1 MGARRAL
8 YLLIAAAP
16 ACTAAGGDSAP
27 EGFVVVGTTPDP
39 GAEDALETTD
49 PELRVSASAD
59 PVTCTEESL
68 LFAGVNEDGS
78 VAFVPP
84 YSITLEDDGSRIR
97 FVREDTLPRGYRYAV
112 VVERGGSATCTDV
125 DGRALEA
132 YGFTFYV
139 P

>member
-1 MGARRAL
+1 MGARGAL
-8 YLLIAAAP
+8 YFLIVAAP
-16 ACTAAGGDSAP
+16 ACATSGGDSAA

-39 GAEDALETTD
+39 GADDALETTD

-68 LFAGVNEDGS
+68 IFAGISEDGA

-97 FVREDTLPRGYRYAV
+97 FMREDTLPRGYRYAV
-112 VVERGGSATCTDV
+112 VVQSGGSATCTDV

-132 YGFTFYV
+132 YGFEFYV